1 MLRRTASRSVATSWP
16 ATRALPPV
24 GRASVQSM
32 LMVVVLPAPLGPRKP
47 KTSPAATSK
56 LTPRT
61 ASRSPNAL
69 RSSRTSTAFIRS
81 LYGERGV
88 GGDGIALRVER
99 RELGEGERGDP
110 DAHDARDAAGD
121 DGGAHAR
128 GGGDAARL
136 HVAEPRPAGDD
147 DREDGGHAAA
157 HGV

>member
-1 MLRRTASRSVATSWP
+1 MLRRTSSRSLTESWP
-16 ATRALPPV
+16 ATYAAPEV

-61 ASRSPNAL
+61 ASRSPKAL

-88 GGDGIALRVER
+88 GGDGVALRVER
-99 RELGEGERGDP
+99 RELREGERGEP
-110 DAHDARDAAGD
+110 DAHDARDD
-121 DGGAHAR
+121 AR
-128 GGGDAARL
+128 
-136 HVAEPRPAGDD
+136 D
-147 DREDGGHAAA
+147 DRRAQD
-157 HGV
+157 